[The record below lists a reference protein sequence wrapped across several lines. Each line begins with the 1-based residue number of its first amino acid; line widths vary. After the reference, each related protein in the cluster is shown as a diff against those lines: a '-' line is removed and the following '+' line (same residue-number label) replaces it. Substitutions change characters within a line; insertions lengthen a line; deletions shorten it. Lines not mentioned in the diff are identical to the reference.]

1 MQIGMKDSRLSVKQM
16 TTNRQVKSLR
26 PRKKRRP
33 RIFVGLFILVCVTSC
48 TQTETEFD
56 RKRSPHGEADLI
68 VNVSEPLLPH
78 GKHKIIVYLAMQG
91 GTPNKLLETSMEND
105 GVPFT
110 KKNIGLRWTSPKQ
123 ALVCLRPT
131 DLADEAVV
139 VTLADPPRAE
149 LRPGC

>member
-1 MQIGMKDSRLSVKQM
+1 MKSVK
-16 TTNRQVKSLR
+16 RF
-26 PRKKRRP
+26 PRFCPRRLL
-33 RIFVGLFILVCVTSC
+33 VLFCLVCVASC
-48 TQTETEFD
+48 TQSESEFD
-56 RKRSPHGEADLI
+56 RKRSPNGEAELI

-78 GKHKIIVYLAMQG
+78 GKYKILVYLAVQG
-91 GTPNKLLETSMEND
+91 GKPNKLLETSMEND

>member
-1 MQIGMKDSRLSVKQM
+1 MLGCSHPES
-16 TTNRQVKSLR
+16 
-26 PRKKRRP
+26 
-33 RIFVGLFILVCVTSC
+33 
-48 TQTETEFD
+48 EFD

-68 VNVSEPLLPH
+68 VNVAEPMLPH
-78 GKHKIIVYLAMQG
+78 GKHKIVVYLALHG
-91 GTPNKLLETSMEND
+91 GEPMKLLETAMEND

-131 DLADEAVV
+131 DLADQAVV
-139 VTLADPPRAE
+139 ISLGDPPSAE

>member
-1 MQIGMKDSRLSVKQM
+1 M
-16 TTNRQVKSLR
+16 NRQVKFLGPRQKFRLR
-26 PRKKRRP
+26 WL
-33 RIFVGLFILVCVTSC
+33 FGLFFLVCVTSC
-48 TQTETEFD
+48 AQTGTEFD
-56 RKRSPHGEADLI
+56 RKRSPRGEADLI
-68 VNVSEPLLPH
+68 VNVSEPFLPH
-78 GKHKIIVYLAMQG
+78 GKHKIIVYLAVQG
-91 GTPNKLLETSMEND
+91 GAPSKLLETSMEND